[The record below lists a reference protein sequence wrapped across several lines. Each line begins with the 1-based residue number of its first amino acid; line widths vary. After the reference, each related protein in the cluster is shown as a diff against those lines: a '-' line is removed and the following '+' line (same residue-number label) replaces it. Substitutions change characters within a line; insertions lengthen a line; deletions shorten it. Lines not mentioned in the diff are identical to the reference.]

1 MGDTCA
7 GLLFVGPLV
16 DGPLVVFA
24 VADRPDWLGL
34 CLQNWASSPHVRPCH
49 LHHGLGEGLSMAFG
63 LVGEVEAQDMLSGQE
78 DEAQQRDHG
87 LHPGGMQDE
96 AGG

>member
-16 DGPLVVFA
+16 EFA
-24 VADRPDWLGL
+24 VVVDRPDWLGF
-34 CLQNWASSPHVRPCH
+34 QNRASSPHVRPCH
-49 LHHGLGEGLSMAFG
+49 LHHGFGEGLSMAFG
-63 LVGEVEAQDMLSGQE
+63 LVGELEAQDMLSGQE

-87 LHPGGMQDE
+87 LHPDGVQDE